1 MLRKFKKVLLID
13 DDEINNELNQIILE
27 KFDFAEKALV
37 FVNGSE
43 ALTHIKNNYLNG
55 KNEELPEV
63 IFLDIKMPVMDGFEF
78 LEQLGKLSREFVEK
92 VPVYILTS
100 SRNQQDIERA
110 NAFDIAGFFS
120 KPLSPGQLEKILSST
135 DA

>member
-1 MLRKFKKVLLID
+1 MLID

-43 ALTHIKNNYLNG
+43 ALAHIQNHYLDG
-55 KNEELPEV
+55 DGEELPEV

-78 LEQLGKLSREFVEK
+78 LERLHKLSKEFVEK

-100 SRNQQDIERA
+100 SRNQHDIERA
-110 NAFDIAGFFS
+110 SAFDIAGFFS
-120 KPLSPGQLEKILSST
+120 KPLSPGQLEKILSN
-135 DA
+135 DP